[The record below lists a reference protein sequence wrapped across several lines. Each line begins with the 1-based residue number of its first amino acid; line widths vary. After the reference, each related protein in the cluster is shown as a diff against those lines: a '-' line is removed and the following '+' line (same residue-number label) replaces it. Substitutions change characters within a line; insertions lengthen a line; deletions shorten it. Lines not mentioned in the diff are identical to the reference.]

1 MNVQSGTLFSIPIQS
16 LGVQSLLSE
25 ASYHYDY
32 APMRTRVV
40 DPERQAQDLPDRQ
53 WARAL
58 IGSTAASGDGVHCE
72 RPKSDEIGLNLAEK

>member
-1 MNVQSGTLFSIPIQS
+1 
-16 LGVQSLLSE
+16 
-25 ASYHYDY
+25 
-32 APMRTRVV
+32 MRTRVV